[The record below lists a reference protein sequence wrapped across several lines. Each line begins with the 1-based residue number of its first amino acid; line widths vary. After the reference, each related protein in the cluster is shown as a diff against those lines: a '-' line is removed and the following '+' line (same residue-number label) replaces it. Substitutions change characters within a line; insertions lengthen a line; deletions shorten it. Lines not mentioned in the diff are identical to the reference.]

1 MFVADQRSFRKQR
14 VFESKYRRVS
24 RATVDILGGF
34 TVGHNVHGHC
44 RSGRFSG
51 LSIMAQNLRPS
62 QQLNETQIRFFVT

>member
-24 RATVDILGGF
+24 RATADIPGGF
-34 TVGHNVHGHC
+34 RVGHNVHGYC

-62 QQLNETQIRFFVT
+62 QQLNETQI